1 MVGAGIQ
8 PRYNPLAGRS
18 LMEIVPLRQ
27 TTPRQLDP
35 LFEEEAD
42 RWLQDFRWDY
52 RPSLALIRRF
62 VETRSLDGCA
72 AFEEDRVAGYGFYV
86 FEEEKA
92 LLGGLFVAR
101 SAGDPGLP
109 ERLLAALLLHL
120 RTRAEIGRIEAQL
133 IPFGHSLDLALEHHR
148 FRLHKRQ
155 FMYLDLDK
163 PRPAASPASGLRLER
178 WTDRCFEPCAR
189 LIERAYSRHVDSDI
203 NEQYRSEGGASRFL
217 RNVVLL
223 PGCGQF
229 LPEASLVIPGNGRNE
244 LQGVVLTSVVAPR
257 VAHITQICLLPSLQ
271 GKGLG
276 RSLLEASIAA
286 LQERHFEGLSLTV
299 TSSNAPAVQLYATS
313 GFRVLRTFSAAVW
326 DAKRQPRAG
335 G

>member
-1 MVGAGIQ
+1 MD
-8 PRYNPLAGRS
+8 
-18 LMEIVPLRQ
+18 IVPLRQ

-42 RWLQDFRWDY
+42 RWLEDFRWDY

-72 AFEEDRVAGYGFYV
+72 ALEDDRAAGYGFYV

-92 LLGGLFVAR
+92 LLGGLYIAR
-101 SAGDPGLP
+101 SVGDKGLP
-109 ERLLAALLLHL
+109 ERLLSALLLHL
-120 RTRAEIGRIEAQL
+120 RSRTEIGRIEAQL

-155 FMYLDLDK
+155 FMYLDLRG
-163 PRPAASPASGLRLER
+163 RPPAPSAAAGLRLER
-178 WTDRCFEPCAR
+178 WTDRCFEPCAK
-189 LIERAYSRHVDSDI
+189 LIERAYSRHVDSEI

-229 LPEASLVIPGNGRNE
+229 LPEASLVLPGNGRNE
-244 LQGVVLTSVVAPR
+244 LQGVVLVSVVAPR
-257 VAHITQICLLPSLQ
+257 VAHVTQICLLPSLQ
-271 GKGLG
+271 GQGLG
-276 RSLLEASIAA
+276 RGLLEASIAA
-286 LQERHFEGLSLTV
+286 LQARQFEGLSLTV
-299 TSSNAPAVQLYATS
+299 TSSNEFAVHLYESS

-326 DAKRQPRAG
+326 DAKRQPRA
-335 G
+335 